1 MIQVSGMSLKSLFA
15 GAAPVV
21 CAGIFIPQLAVA
33 AVTVEVNDGA
43 GETLCSGDLVN
54 MSTTTGKV
62 TVGMDGNCGAGVG
75 TLGNSAVNM
84 GDVDEGDYSA
94 LTTTI
99 LNGVTFTPPV
109 SFQVADSGLGVKPTV
124 TAKSDL
130 TYLVSYSAANVAVD
144 QDTNDSF
151 LVTISDSADPAQSA
165 TLRFDVRVK
174 DVAAPPPPPPG
185 SGCIDSTTII
195 CKGDL
200 DLTTNGERY
209 YVPIDFNTTQV
220 WTIASD
226 MRASF
231 EKFSFRY
238 LTNVMTVSISESFN
252 ADSQGEYC
260 TLQVASGSL
269 YFNETATYGQCH
281 INPDTTYFLRITSPK
296 SGSYSFFY

>member
-1 MIQVSGMSLKSLFA
+1 MSLKSMFA
-15 GAAPVV
+15 GAIPVV
-21 CAGIFIPQLAVA
+21 CAGIVAPQLVLA
-33 AVTVEVNDGA
+33 AVTVEVNDDG
-43 GETLCSGDLVN
+43 GKTLCSGDLVN

-75 TLGNSAVNM
+75 TLGASTIDM
-84 GDVDEGDYSA
+84 GGVDEGNYSA

-109 SFQVADSGLGVKPTV
+109 SVQVSNSNLGVQPTV

-130 TYLVSYSAANVAVD
+130 TYLVSYSAANVSVD
-144 QDTNDSF
+144 SDTADSF
-151 LVTISDSADPAQSA
+151 TATITDSADPAQTA
-165 TLRFDVRVK
+165 TLNFNVTVNDVV
-174 DVAAPPPPPPG
+174 APPPPPPG
-185 SGCIDSTTII
+185 SGCTNSATIV
-195 CKGDL
+195 CKDDL
-200 DLTTNGERY
+200 DLTKNGERY
-209 YVPIDFNTTQV
+209 YVPIDLNTTQV
-220 WTIASD
+220 WTITAD
-226 MRASF
+226 KRASF

-269 YFNETATYGQCH
+269 YLNETATYGQCH
-281 INPDTTYFLRITSPK
+281 IQPDTTYFLRITSSK

>member
-1 MIQVSGMSLKSLFA
+1 MSLKSLFA

-33 AVTVEVNDGA
+33 AVVVEVNDGS
-43 GETLCSGDLVN
+43 GEPLCSGDLVN

-62 TVGMDGNCGAGVG
+62 TVGMKGNCGAGVG
-75 TLGNSAVNM
+75 TLGSTAINM
-84 GDVDEGDYSA
+84 GSVDEGSY
-94 LTTTI
+94 TPRIKNI

-109 SFQVADSGLGVKPTV
+109 TAQVDSSNPAMAGASV
-124 TAKSDL
+124 TISAVSDL
-130 TYLVSYSAANVAVD
+130 TYNISYSAANVAVD
-144 QDTNDSF
+144 SNTVDNFT
-151 LVTISDSADPAQSA
+151 VTVTDSANPPQSA
-165 TLRFDVRVK
+165 ALTFDVTVNA
-174 DVAAPPPPPPG
+174 VSAPPPPPPG
-185 SGCIDSTTII
+185 SDCVDTSTLF

-200 DLTTNGERY
+200 DLSVNGERY

-226 MRASF
+226 KRASF

-238 LTNVMTVSISESFN
+238 LTNVMTVSISESFS

-269 YFNETATYGQCH
+269 YLNETATYGQCH
-281 INPDTTYFLRITSPK
+281 IEPDTIYFLRITSPK

>member
-1 MIQVSGMSLKSLFA
+1 MSLKSLLA
-15 GAAPVV
+15 GAVPVICTSV
-21 CAGIFIPQLAVA
+21 LIPQLAIA

-62 TVGMDGNCGAGVG
+62 TVGMQGNCGAGVG
-75 TLGNSAVNM
+75 TLGSAAINM
-84 GDVDEGDYSA
+84 GSVDEGSYTP
-94 LTTTI
+94 LIKNI

-109 SFQVADSGLGVKPTV
+109 TATAGQSNLGVTPSIIVK
-124 TAKSDL
+124 ADL
-130 TYLVSYSAANVAVD
+130 TYDVSYSAANVVVD
-144 QDTNDSF
+144 ANTSDAFT
-151 LVTISDSADPAQSA
+151 VTVTDSADPAQTA
-165 TLRFDVRVK
+165 TLTFNVAVN

-185 SGCIDSTTII
+185 SGCTNSTTIV

-200 DLTTNGERY
+200 DLTKNGERY

-220 WTIASD
+220 WTIKAD
-226 MRASF
+226 QRASF

-238 LTNVMTVSISESFN
+238 LSNVMTVSISESFN

-269 YFNETATYGQCH
+269 YLNETATYGQCH
-281 INPDTTYFLRITSPK
+281 IQPDTTYFLRITSSK